1 MACFQRFVYLTII
14 ANKVQPNIVLFGI
27 ITNRCDFELKKN
39 HNDNDLCLC
48 KSMANLSNI
57 PYICKHANDESGH
70 FCIVMNRFNSTVT

>member
-39 HNDNDLCLC
+39 TTT
-48 KSMANLSNI
+48 M
-57 PYICKHANDESGH
+57 ICVSVNPWQTFPTSLIFVNMQMMKVDIS
-70 FCIVMNRFNSTVT
+70 VS